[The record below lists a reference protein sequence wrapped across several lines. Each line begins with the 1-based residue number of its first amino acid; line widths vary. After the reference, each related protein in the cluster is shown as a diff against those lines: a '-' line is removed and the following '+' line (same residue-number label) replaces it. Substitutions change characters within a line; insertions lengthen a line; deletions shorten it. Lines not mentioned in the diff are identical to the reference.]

1 MTDLVSVVIP
11 VYNTNERFKAC
22 FESVLKQEYQ
32 NIEVILVDDGSSD
45 TSAQICD
52 MVALSTVNFPVFSV
66 HKNNGGVSRARNL
79 GIDFAN
85 GKYLVF
91 IDSDD
96 QVTPNYISDFMDT
109 REKYPEVGHIWC
121 GFELISQK
129 KKFVYSE
136 SAHISFL
143 SRGAFFDL
151 AEKMFTQ
158 GPCYRLYEVPLL
170 RKKCISMNENLSFA
184 EDLLFNLE
192 YLDAVRLQDICIINA
207 ANYIYYDTDPV
218 SLSHKY
224 REDLEDINMIVI
236 KKLEYYKDKWG
247 LDDSVSVL
255 KYYSIVYFRFV
266 DIMHNTFLKE
276 NKMSYL
282 KKIRHNNSILKSEV
296 FNNALSHI
304 NIPSRLRKV
313 YKTHNYF
320 WVRVYERVVYVYG
333 KINI

>member
-1 MTDLVSVVIP
+1 MADLVSVVIP

-22 FESVLKQEYQ
+22 FESVLKQKYQ
-32 NIEVILVDDGSSD
+32 YIEVILIDDGSTD

-52 MVALSTVNFPVFSV
+52 MVALSTSEFPVYV
-66 HKNNGGVSRARNL
+66 IHKPNGGVSRARNL

-96 QVTPNYISDFMDT
+96 QVTPDYVSDFMNA
-109 REKYPEVGHIWC
+109 RENYPEVGHIWC
-121 GFELISQK
+121 GFELISQNK
-129 KKFVYSE
+129 QFVYSE
-136 SAHISFL
+136 SAPVSFL
-143 SRGAFFDL
+143 SRDDFFAL

-170 RKKCISMNENLSFA
+170 REKRITMRENLSFA

-192 YLDAVRLQDICIINA
+192 YLDAVRLQEICIINA
-207 ANYIYYDTDPV
+207 ANYIYYDTDPI

-224 REDLEDINMIVI
+224 REDLEEINEIVL
-236 KKLEYYKDKWG
+236 KNLEYYKDKWG
-247 LDDSVSVL
+247 INDSTSIL
-255 KYYSIVYFRFV
+255 KYNSIIYYRFV
-266 DIMHNTFLKE
+266 DIMHNTFSKE
-276 NKMSYL
+276 NKMSYFI
-282 KKIRHNNSILKSEV
+282 KIRHNNSILRSDL

-304 NIPSRLRKV
+304 NIPSHLRKV

-320 WVRVYERVVYVYG
+320 WVRVYERVVYIYG
-333 KINI
+333 KIN